1 MKKQIEKLT
10 KNLDNIHPLLV
21 IIIYF
26 TIILVVSIICKMFDI
41 QLPLGSHM
49 VWFNTGNV
57 PFHDVFYSVLL
68 IFSILYC
75 ICLIIALIIFIIDNQ
90 MNKRLGE

>member
-1 MKKQIEKLT
+1 MKNLIKKIQEKL
-10 KNLDNIHPLLV
+10 DDMHPLLV
-21 IIIYF
+21 VTIYF

-41 QLPLGSHM
+41 PLPLGSHM

-75 ICLIIALIIFIIDNQ
+75 ICLIIALIILIIDNQ
-90 MNKRLGE
+90 KK